1 MQWSR
6 YSTLFESKRNGW
18 LLFNTISRS
27 LMVVKPEQLDTIR
40 GIMADPEG
48 YDYSRAVK
56 LYMQLR
62 AMGFLVEDGKDDEF
76 YNIHKIPQRLHIPFG
91 KIFFGYGLFYQF

>member
-48 YDYSRAVK
+48 YDYSHAAK
-56 LYMQLR
+56 LYMKLR
-62 AMGFLVEDGKDDEF
+62 AMGFLVEDRCAPSPSSTATGA
-76 YNIHKIPQRLHIPFG
+76 
-91 KIFFGYGLFYQF
+91 